1 MNLEDVGMKAYWCDE
16 LLKEIM
22 EIKEAKYPDIYI
34 DTGSALNVALKVL
47 ECVKEDL
54 KCKKKR

>member
-1 MNLEDVGMKAYWCDE
+1 MNLEDIYMKSQWCDE

-34 DTGSALNVALKVL
+34 DTGSALNVALLVL
-47 ECVKEDL
+47 ENVKEDL
-54 KCKKKR
+54 KCKKKH

>member
-34 DTGSALNVALKVL
+34 DTGSALNLALKVL
-47 ECVKEDL
+47 ECVRKDL
-54 KCKKKR
+54 K

>member
-1 MNLEDVGMKAYWCDE
+1 MNLEDIYIKSRWCDE

-22 EIKEAKYPDIYI
+22 EIKKAKYPNLYV

-47 ECVKEDL
+47 EYVKEDL
-54 KCKKKR
+54 KCQ